1 MATLYLAPNSVWQMP
16 GGGVCRNNGD
26 APKAVQMPDD
36 MAEAVM
42 ANPRTAAAFVD
53 APAPKKKAKKK
64 ASKKKASKKKA
75 D

>member
-42 ANPRTAAAFVD
+42 ANPRTAAVFVD
-53 APAPKKKAKKK
+53 APAAKKAKKKSSKQK
-64 ASKKKASKKKA
+64 ASKKKAG
-75 D
+75 